1 MHNRIYRHLARQ
13 AHSYLW
19 LVVAMVA
26 FGRHYAVTVNLSE
39 SLPGTLFLIQ
49 KGVHPAQGDL
59 AAFLYNGGG
68 PYPRGAWFV
77 KQLVGSPG
85 GTVSAVNAGDGLRD
99 YYVNEKFVGRAK
111 PLSRAGKPL
120 IPGPAGII
128 PPHRYY
134 MAAPH
139 PDSLDSRYALVGWVS
154 DDQIIGKAYRI
165 Y

>member
-1 MHNRIYRHLARQ
+1 M
-13 AHSYLW
+13 
-19 LVVAMVA
+19 
-26 FGRHYAVTVNLSE
+26 
-39 SLPGTLFLIQ
+39 
-49 KGVHPAQGDL
+49 
-59 AAFLYNGGG
+59 
-68 PYPRGAWFV
+68 
-77 KQLVGSPG
+77 
-85 GTVSAVNAGDGLRD
+85 SAVNAGDGLRD